1 MSGITTAHIFN
12 NINIEYLMKSGI
24 DIIEI
29 KRVSLAI
36 ERSGEKL
43 LRKILTTY
51 ELKEIGILNKNHH
64 RIAGFWAAK
73 EAAVKALGTGFRLG
87 ILFHNIEIRHDIY
100 DAPYY
105 IFTGNFLRIL
115 NKENIVKTSL
125 SISHCNEYAV
135 AMAVFN

>member
-1 MSGITTAHIFN
+1 
-12 NINIEYLMKSGI
+12 MKSGI

-29 KRVSLAI
+29 KRVSIAI

-43 LRKILTTY
+43 IKRILTSY
-51 ELKEIGILNKNHH
+51 ELKEIGVLHENYH

-87 ILFHNIEIRHDIY
+87 ILFHNIEIRHDKHN
-100 DAPYY
+100 APYY
-105 IFTGNFLRIL
+105 VFTGNFLGFL
-115 NKENIVKTSL
+115 NKESIEKTSL

-135 AMAVFN
+135 AMAIFN

>member
-1 MSGITTAHIFN
+1 
-12 NINIEYLMKSGI
+12 MKSGI

-29 KRVSLAI
+29 KRVSIAI

-43 LRKILTTY
+43 IKRILTSY
-51 ELKEIGILNKNHH
+51 ELKEIGVLHENYH

-87 ILFHNIEIRHDIY
+87 ILFHNIEIRHDKY

-105 IFTGNFLRIL
+105 AFTGNFLRFL

-135 AMAVFN
+135 AMAIFN